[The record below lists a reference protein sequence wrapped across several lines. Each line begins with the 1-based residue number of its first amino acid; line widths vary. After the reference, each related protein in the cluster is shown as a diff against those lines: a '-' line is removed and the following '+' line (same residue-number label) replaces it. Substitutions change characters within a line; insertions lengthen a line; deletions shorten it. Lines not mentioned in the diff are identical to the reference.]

1 MRIYIAAYYINGTS
15 SSKEGNEF
23 ERSVVQK
30 HKWRLESYHYIGK
43 SAAIAKRIGN
53 QIKADGVRVFL
64 DSGAF
69 SAFTL
74 GEEMDLGLYCQFIKS
89 NADIVDFP
97 SVLDGIGD
105 PFKTYQ
111 NQVVMEKLGTNPLPC
126 FHFGEDERYLEHYVA
141 NYKFITLGGMV
152 PHTTQE
158 NQIWL
163 DRMWSK
169 YLCNPDGSP
178 KIKVHGFGMTSPRLM
193 MRYPWFSV
201 DSSSWVQIANFGN
214 VLFEDLGIL
223 SMSEENPS
231 RKDAGRHFDNLPAAQ
246 RQGVVD
252 RIVARGFDPERL
264 RTLHFSRRA
273 FNIQTFGIMQEQLM
287 KKELRNQADQLMLF

>member
-1 MRIYIAAYYINGTS
+1 MRIYMAALYHN
-15 SSKEGNEF
+15 F
-23 ERSVVQK
+23 HDMSVLTEHEQK
-30 HKWRLESYHYIGK
+30 VVNAAIYRLESFHYLKPSGK
-43 SAAIAKRIGN
+43 GLDGFRKRVLDFGHKI
-53 QIKADGVRVFL
+53 FL

-69 SAFTL
+69 SAFSL
-74 GEEMDLGLYCQFIKS
+74 GAEIDVGKYCQFIKD
-89 NADIVDFP
+89 NPDIIDFP

-158 NQIWL
+158 NQMWL

-169 YLCNPDGSP
+169 YLCNPNGSP
-178 KIKVHGFGMTSPRLM
+178 KIKVHGFGMTSPKLM

-201 DSSSWVQIANFGN
+201 DSSSWVHIAAFGN
-214 VLFEDLGIL
+214 IIFEDIGVLPI
-223 SMSEENPS
+223 SDENPS
-231 RKDAGRHFDNLPAAQ
+231 RKDLGKHFNTLTPLQ
-246 RQGVVD
+246 RDGVIE
-252 RIVARGFDPERL
+252 RIERRGFDYQKL
-264 RTLHFSRRA
+264 KFDTYSRRA

-287 KKELRNQADQLMLF
+287 KKELRNQADQPTLF